1 MNSNFLPRFRY
12 MDQLQRF
19 IQITRNT
26 SKSELI
32 SFNTQYK
39 SLYKIKPI
47 TYQLPGFYN
56 YIKQEII
63 QGDIESL
70 NKASTHYFSKEGKLI
85 RPMLNLLYAN
95 HIEKNSQH
103 TEQQRIWAAVIEILH
118 VASLVHDDILDASDT
133 RRGIPSSHTIFGK
146 HRATFSAN
154 YLIGRA
160 GRKISELD
168 DIRMFQIYSQ
178 IMDNLTNGEYLQ
190 AMKQKS
196 FHNFEITLQN
206 YMIKTYYKTAALI
219 ANSLQGV
226 CQLTNIKD
234 EICEKS
240 FNIGLHLGVAF
251 QIIDDVLDYTS
262 NSEQLGKAS
271 LNDLKSGVLTGPV
284 LFELFNQQKKQSPEY
299 KLMNS
304 VLLGE
309 SNQYDTVNQIVLAGE
324 GIEQSKYLAYQHTQE
339 ALKILQSINSQ
350 PDQDLISLIFM
361 FIDRN
366 K

>member
-1 MNSNFLPRFRY
+1 
-12 MDQLQRF
+12 
-19 IQITRNT
+19 
-26 SKSELI
+26 
-32 SFNTQYK
+32 
-39 SLYKIKPI
+39 
-47 TYQLPGFYN
+47 
-56 YIKQEII
+56 
-63 QGDIESL
+63 
-70 NKASTHYFSKEGKLI
+70 
-85 RPMLNLLYAN
+85 MLNMLYAN
-95 HIEKNSQH
+95 HIDKNSQN
-103 TEQQRIWAAVIEILH
+103 TEQQKIWAAVIEILH

-133 RRGIPSSHTIFGK
+133 RRGIPASHVIYGK

-160 GRKISELD
+160 GRKISEFN

-196 FHNFEITLQN
+196 FHNFHITLQN

-226 CQLTNIKD
+226 CQLTTIKD
-234 EICEKS
+234 TVCQKS

-262 NSEQLGKAS
+262 NTEQLGKTS

-284 LFELFNQQKKQSPEY
+284 LFELFNQQKNNSPEY
-299 KLMNS
+299 QLMNS
-304 VLLGE
+304 VLLGQ
-309 SNQYDTVNQIVLAGE
+309 SKDYDTVNSIVLAGD
-324 GIEQSKYLAYQHTQE
+324 GIEQSKYLAYLHTQE
-339 ALKILQSINSQ
+339 ALKILSSINSQ

-361 FIDRN
+361 FINRN